1 MLEALHTNAPLLV
14 NAVIVVLS
22 ALACFLWVLRRQDMM
37 FAWVGF
43 SGVLWILY
51 NLQFMLAGNGLL
63 HMLGLAALY
72 LQPIAM
78 IGFVASD
85 CDPATRQRLL
95 RLATLTFVG
104 TGILH
109 AILEAL
115 GVMPAVLMAMFI
127 AVAGSF
133 VIVVRHYK
141 PTKAKSLD
149 LAILAAAGVSL
160 AGASHDALDQ
170 ADLWPGFGLPA
181 LPMAGL
187 AAVTILTFVL
197 GQRVL
202 QALSVEENVNVMLE
216 DRMRAANASLMASEA
231 ARRALEVS
239 GAIAKERDRLMREIH
254 DGIGS
259 SLISAIAASENQGRT
274 SDPEGVLKRALTD
287 LRIAVDSLEPVQG
300 DVATLLASLRYRVEP
315 DFKKAGIAFDWQ
327 VDLVPEL
334 NWLDPANA
342 LQILRIFQEAFGNI
356 AAHSGATKIV
366 VRCHPMTKDGRTGIV
381 IVVKDNGRGFVVT
394 GGPHGHGLRN
404 MRRRAETIG
413 ADFDMVSEPGK
424 GTTVSVWLP
433 DER

>member
-1 MLEALHTNAPLLV
+1 MLEALHTNAPLLI
-14 NAVIVVLS
+14 NAVLVVLS
-22 ALACFLWVLRRQDMM
+22 ALSCFLWVLRRQDMM
-37 FAWVGF
+37 FAWVGI

-51 NLQFMLAGNGLL
+51 NVQFMAAESWLL
-63 HMLGLAALY
+63 HMFGLAALY
-72 LQPIAM
+72 LQPVAM
-78 IGFVASD
+78 IGFAASD
-85 CDPATRQRLL
+85 CDPALRRRLL
-95 RLATLTFVG
+95 RVATLTFIG

-109 AILEAL
+109 ASLEARE
-115 GVMPAVLMAMFI
+115 VMPALLMAMFI
-127 AVAGSF
+127 GVAVSF
-133 VIVVRHYK
+133 AVVVRRCK
-141 PTKAKSLD
+141 QTKAKALD
-149 LAILAAAGVSL
+149 LAILAAAGVGL
-160 AGASHDALDQ
+160 AGATHDALDQ
-170 ADLWPGFGLPA
+170 AELWPGFGLPA
-181 LPMAGL
+181 LPVAGL
-187 AAVTILTFVL
+187 IAVTILTFVL
-197 GQRVL
+197 GQRIL

-216 DRMRAANASLMASEA
+216 NRMRAANASLMASEA

-239 GAIAKERDRLMREIH
+239 GAISKERDRLMREIH

-259 SLISAIAASENQGRT
+259 SLISAIAASERQGKP
-274 SDPEGVLKRALTD
+274 SDPEGVLRRALTD

-315 DFKKAGIAFDWQ
+315 DFKKAGITFDWQ

-356 AAHSGATKIV
+356 AAHSGATRIM

-381 IVVKDNGRGFVVT
+381 IVVKDNGRGFVVS

-413 ADFDMVSEPGK
+413 ANFDMSSEPGK
-424 GTTVSVWLP
+424 GTTVSIWLP